1 MGDALAKPWLFLT
14 ATAAFIVFAFTVLPA
29 KAADAAAYTP
39 PGASFDTS
47 LFYAPAQAIER
58 AVSYGEGGRAAY
70 IYDRW
75 TFDAAFPLVYGL
87 FMLSAWAF
95 SLKRLAPIGASP
107 AGAPVADSPVGDAGA
122 GKGKPRYGWLLV
134 PALGIAFD
142 FAENSAVTLLMLGVG
157 SLGAEAALGSGA
169 MVGALGVP
177 PWLGLAAA
185 ASSASTAL
193 KWLFVGAGF
202 AGAVALP
209 ALAGLGALRR
219 LRPARRP
226 G

>member
-1 MGDALAKPWLFLT
+1 MGNALAKPWLFIT
-14 ATAAFIVFAFTVLPA
+14 ATAAFMVFAFTVLPA
-29 KAADAAAYTP
+29 KAADAAVYTP

-47 LFYAPAQAIER
+47 LFYTPAEAIER
-58 AVSYGEGGRAAY
+58 ALSYGEEGRAAY

-95 SLKRLAPIGASP
+95 GLKRFAPSGIPP
-107 AGAPVADSPVGDAGA
+107 AGKAASEAGA
-122 GKGKPRYGWLLV
+122 GKAKPRYRWLLV

-142 FAENSAVTLLMLGVG
+142 FAENGAVTLLMLGVG
-157 SLGAEAALGSGA
+157 KVGAEAALAGVAVG
-169 MVGALGVP
+169 GALGAP

-185 ASSASTAL
+185 ASSAATAL

-209 ALAGLGALRR
+209 ALAGLVALWR